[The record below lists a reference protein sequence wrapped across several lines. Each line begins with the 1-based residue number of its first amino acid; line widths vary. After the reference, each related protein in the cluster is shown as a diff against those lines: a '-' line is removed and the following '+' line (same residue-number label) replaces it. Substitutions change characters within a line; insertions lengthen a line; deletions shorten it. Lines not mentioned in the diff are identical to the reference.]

1 MRRAQI
7 IAFSGQGM
15 RVQEI
20 SSSLGMNE
28 EYLRELIRNFNDEGF
43 DALRQRSRSGRPPS
57 LTEEEESIIAEMAT
71 APPQA
76 FGRPFNQWSLR
87 KLRDFLVEKKMIK
100 PVSHNV
106 IRRVLKNRKISYQRT
121 RTWKRSNDPAYG
133 AKKKRI
139 KALYKKAPKGSSVI
153 CFDEFGPIQVK
164 PQPGRTWAPEKS
176 PVRHRATFRRL
187 QGVSHFLAAYDVHR
201 DRLWMHQKKR
211 KRWQEVLSF
220 LKSIRRRYPKDRHL
234 YIVLDNM
241 RTHSKMEV
249 VDWCQKNNI
258 NFVFTATN
266 ASWMNRIECHF
277 APAKQFVMSNSDH
290 PDHKTI
296 GRAMQDYVR
305 WRNKDA
311 KNKKI
316 LKAQNKVRVL

>member
-133 AKKKRI
+133 AKKNASKR
-139 KALYKKAPKGSSVI
+139 S
-153 CFDEFGPIQVK
+153 
-164 PQPGRTWAPEKS
+164 T
-176 PVRHRATFRRL
+176 
-187 QGVSHFLAAYDVHR
+187 
-201 DRLWMHQKKR
+201 R
-211 KRWQEVLSF
+211 KR
-220 LKSIRRRYPKDRHL
+220 RRDP
-234 YIVLDNM
+234 
-241 RTHSKMEV
+241 
-249 VDWCQKNNI
+249 Q
-258 NFVFTATN
+258 
-266 ASWMNRIECHF
+266 
-277 APAKQFVMSNSDH
+277 
-290 PDHKTI
+290 
-296 GRAMQDYVR
+296 
-305 WRNKDA
+305 
-311 KNKKI
+311 
-316 LKAQNKVRVL
+316 